1 MTRGGNSVL
10 YWVIRWFFV
19 QVFRLCYRWDIKG
32 MENLPDEGPYILCSN
47 HISWW
52 DPPLVGSLVRKRQV
66 HFMAKEE
73 LLKIPVFGQ
82 ILIRINVFPVKRG
95 SADRRAIKTAL
106 DKLKDGNILGLFP
119 EGTRSKTDELLPPQ
133 AGVGLIALKSEAPV
147 VPVAIIGPYRLFKPL
162 IVKIGKPLE
171 FAEFYGQKAK
181 SEQLEQISSLIMT
194 EISRLRQD
202 NNA

>member
-1 MTRGGNSVL
+1 ML
-10 YWVIRWFFV
+10 YVGIRWFFI
-19 QVFRLCYRWDIKG
+19 QIFRFCYRWDVRG
-32 MENLPDEGPYILCSN
+32 LENLPNEGPYILCSN

-52 DPPLVGSLVRKRQV
+52 DPPLIGSIVRNRQV

-73 LLKIPVFGQ
+73 LFRIPVFSQ
-82 ILIRINVFPVKRG
+82 IIKGINVFPVKRG

-106 DKLKDGNILGLFP
+106 DILKNGNILGLFP

-147 VPVAIIGPYRLFKPL
+147 IPVAIIGPYRLFKP
-162 IVKIGKPLE
+162 IQVKIGEPLE
-171 FAEFYGQKAK
+171 FTEYYGQKAK
-181 SEQLEQISSLIMT
+181 AEQLEQIAAAIMAN
-194 EISRLRQD
+194 IGRLRQV